1 MAKKEVQTKKDYVC
15 PYCFTKVDMNNI
27 HYICT
32 GPTCA
37 KTFASN
43 AISSRNEKEMMYV
56 SKNGVNEID
65 RE

>member
-43 AISSRNEKEMMYV
+43 AISSRNEKEMILRKLKILYL
-56 SKNGVNEID
+56 VN
-65 RE
+65 